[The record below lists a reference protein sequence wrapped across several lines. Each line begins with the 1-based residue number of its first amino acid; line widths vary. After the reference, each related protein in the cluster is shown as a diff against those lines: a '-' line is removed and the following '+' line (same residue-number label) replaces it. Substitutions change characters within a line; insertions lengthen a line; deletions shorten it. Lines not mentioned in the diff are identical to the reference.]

1 MLPNKYNINIGVYGQ
16 VVGVGGADDTA
27 LAFSYPTPTTAVPSQ
42 SWVKSL
48 FDPRDARNFTPKGED
63 AFAFWANSDGNF
75 YAIIFRSADARNG
88 RLMLVINVK
97 GGMSNSGAE
106 ALRTLR
112 SLKKSYIECSNGK
125 LFNDEI
131 DARLASFRNSLISY
145 NNYAPLA
152 KVPQNKGYRVFTDE
166 AQLAEM
172 FTFPHQ
178 SESATY
184 KCVYFVPNEI
194 TQFDPNFVKI
204 TTPVIV
210 SYHIEKQPGD
220 VSINPSRSVFSK
232 GETLSITYKK
242 DGCEPET
249 RVKKIDG
256 ISNDII
262 TYSGYAIQIKDATSA
277 GIRFK
282 YKVEITF
289 VEEGT
294 HIHIPGVKITP
305 TVGNIISVNSSIT
318 IPEGYANNIVFS
330 ASKNGYQTTKYTLT
344 GQDLATRKATIL
356 MKPITKPGGNGGYGG
371 NGGNG
376 GYSGNGGN
384 GSGYGNGGNRGNRR
398 KDLVIGVL
406 GGIALTVSLFLI
418 YRWFSQSESPEPT
431 PQPQTTVAKNTTDS
445 ILIKKNRE
453 ADLDYLKKNDEWD
466 KSKLKSDEFKVLIDY
481 IINKQ
486 VDSAFNCSYSQEQ
499 KINGHWK
506 NSFDIYKDIKNR
518 VDPGKLRQVFK
529 DANHDDIINVEKLA
543 SGLTTQQK
551 NLNKDLNPS
560 AKDGSLKSDNRHNG
574 ITLESST
581 KSNTGINP
589 GGGTG
594 AKPRGGKGGGT
605 GAKPRGGKGG
615 STGGGRQ
622 SSDY

>member
-112 SLKKSYIECSNGK
+112 SLKKSYIECSDGK

-166 AQLAEM
+166 DQLAEM

-210 SYHIEKQPGD
+210 SYHIEKQPID

-232 GETLSITYKK
+232 GEILSITYKK
-242 DGCEPET
+242 NGCEPET
-249 RVKKIDG
+249 KKIRIDG
-256 ISNDII
+256 INNNFI
-262 TYSGYAIQIKDATSA
+262 TYSGYTIQIKDATSA
-277 GIRFK
+277 GIRF
-282 YKVEITF
+282 YRKVDITF
-289 VEEGT
+289 VKEGFNT
-294 HIHIPGVKITP
+294 SISSVYITS
-305 TVGNIISVNSSIT
+305 TNRNVIIKSSSISV
-318 IPEGYANNIVFS
+318 PEGYTNIVLS
-330 ASKNGYQTTKYTLT
+330 ASKNGYQTTSFTLT
-344 GQDLATRKATIL
+344 TQDLEAKKATIP
-356 MKPITKPGGNGGYGG
+356 MKPTQGGRSNTGGGNGHTQPHPT
-371 NGGNG
+371 
-376 GYSGNGGN
+376 SFLTTLL
-384 GSGYGNGGNRGNRR
+384 
-398 KDLVIGVL
+398 KFALVAFVLALAGVVALMVL
-406 GGIALTVSLFLI
+406 GI
-418 YRWFSQSESPEPT
+418 WPQESEST
-431 PQPQTTVAKNTTDS
+431 TSQKTITTVIDKNATADS
-445 ILIKKNRE
+445 TRIKNRE
-453 ADLDYLKKNDEWD
+453 ADLAYLKKNDKWD
-466 KSKLKSDEFKVLIDY
+466 KSKLKSEDFKVLIDY

-486 VDSAFNCSYSQEQ
+486 VKDAFNHHYSQED
-499 KINGHWK
+499 KINGYWEQCCK
-506 NSFDIYKDIKNR
+506 IYNDIKKE
-518 VDPGKLRQVFK
+518 VDKEELEGAFK
-529 DANHDDIINVEKLA
+529 RASKNNSIINVKQLFIELNEFWRQ
-543 SGLTTQQK
+543 QQK
-551 NLNKDLNPS
+551 TEKAEINAVSP
-560 AKDGSLKSDNRHNG
+560 AKAASKA
-574 ITLESST
+574 ESSRST
-581 KSNTGINP
+581 PNKSRSSTNVDHNSQPVNSNSNP
-589 GGGTG
+589 VQKRLT
-594 AKPRGGKGGGT
+594 
-605 GAKPRGGKGG
+605 
-615 STGGGRQ
+615 SH
-622 SSDY
+622 

>member
-152 KVPQNKGYRVFTDE
+152 KVPQNKGYRVFTNE

-178 SESATY
+178 SESAKY

-204 TTPVIV
+204 TTPIIV
-210 SYHIEKQPGD
+210 SYQIGKLPEG
-220 VSINPSRSVFSK
+220 VSINSSKSFFSK

-277 GIRFK
+277 GIRF
-282 YKVEITF
+282 YRKVDITF
-289 VEEGT
+289 VKEGFNT
-294 HIHIPGVKITP
+294 TISSVYITS
-305 TVGNIISVNSSIT
+305 TNRNVIIKSSSISV
-318 IPEGYANNIVFS
+318 PEGYANIELSV
-330 ASKNGYQTTKYTLT
+330 SKNGYQITKYTLT
-344 GQDLATRKATIL
+344 KQDLEAKKATIL
-356 MKPITKPGGNGGYGG
+356 MKPTQGGRSNTGGGNGHTQPHPTSGG
-371 NGGNG
+371 N
-376 GYSGNGGN
+376 S
-384 GSGYGNGGNRGNRR
+384 SLTTLL
-398 KDLVIGVL
+398 KFALVAFVLALAGVVALMVL
-406 GGIALTVSLFLI
+406 GI
-418 YRWFSQSESPEPT
+418 WPQESEST
-431 PQPQTTVAKNTTDS
+431 TSQKTITTVIDKNATADS
-445 ILIKKNRE
+445 TRIKNRE
-453 ADLDYLKKNDEWD
+453 ADLAYLKELNEWD
-466 KSKLKSDEFKVLIDY
+466 KSKLKSDEFKELIDY
-481 IINKQ
+481 ILNKQ
-486 VDSAFNCSYSQEQ
+486 VEEAFNHSYSKEG
-499 KINGHWK
+499 KINGYWK
-506 NSFDIYKDIKNR
+506 KSYDIYNDIKTE
-518 VDPGKLRQVFK
+518 VDKKELEGAFK
-529 DANHDDIINVEKLA
+529 RASKENSIINVKQLFIELNEFWRQ
-543 SGLTTQQK
+543 QQK
-551 NLNKDLNPS
+551 TEKAEINAVSP
-560 AKDGSLKSDNRHNG
+560 AKTASKA
-574 ITLESST
+574 ESSRST
-581 KSNTGINP
+581 PNKSGSSTNVDHNSQPVNSNSNP
-589 GGGTG
+589 LQKRLT
-594 AKPRGGKGGGT
+594 
-605 GAKPRGGKGG
+605 
-615 STGGGRQ
+615 SH
-622 SSDY
+622 DV

>member
-112 SLKKSYIECSNGK
+112 SLKKSYIECSDGK

-166 AQLAEM
+166 DQLAEM

-210 SYHIEKQPGD
+210 SYHIEKQPID

-232 GETLSITYKK
+232 GEILSITYKK
-242 DGCEPET
+242 NGCEPET
-249 RVKKIDG
+249 KKIRIDG
-256 ISNDII
+256 INNNFI
-262 TYSGYAIQIKDATSA
+262 TYSGYTIQIKDATSA
-277 GIRFK
+277 GIRF
-282 YKVEITF
+282 YRKVDITF
-289 VEEGT
+289 VKEGFNT
-294 HIHIPGVKITP
+294 YISSVYITS
-305 TVGNIISVNSSIT
+305 TNRNVIIKSSSISV
-318 IPEGYANNIVFS
+318 PEGYTNIELSV
-330 ASKNGYQTTKYTLT
+330 SKNGYQITKYTLT
-344 GQDLATRKATIL
+344 KQDLEAKKATIP
-356 MKPITKPGGNGGYGG
+356 MKPTQGGRSNTGGGNGHTQPHPT
-371 NGGNG
+371 
-376 GYSGNGGN
+376 SFLTTLL
-384 GSGYGNGGNRGNRR
+384 
-398 KDLVIGVL
+398 KFALVAFVLALAGVVALMVL
-406 GGIALTVSLFLI
+406 GI
-418 YRWFSQSESPEPT
+418 WPQESEST
-431 PQPQTTVAKNTTDS
+431 TSQKTITTVIDKNATADS
-445 ILIKKNRE
+445 TRIKNRE
-453 ADLDYLKKNDEWD
+453 ADLAYLKKNDKWD
-466 KSKLKSDEFKVLIDY
+466 KSKLKSEDFKVLIDY

-486 VDSAFNCSYSQEQ
+486 VKDAFNHHYSQED
-499 KINGHWK
+499 KINGYWEQCCK
-506 NSFDIYKDIKNR
+506 IYNDIKKE
-518 VDPGKLRQVFK
+518 VDKEELEGAFK
-529 DANHDDIINVEKLA
+529 RASKNNSIINVKQLFIELNEFWRQ
-543 SGLTTQQK
+543 QQK
-551 NLNKDLNPS
+551 TEKAEINAVSP
-560 AKDGSLKSDNRHNG
+560 AKAASKA
-574 ITLESST
+574 ESSRST
-581 KSNTGINP
+581 PNKSRSSTNVDHNSQPVNSNSNP
-589 GGGTG
+589 VQKRLT
-594 AKPRGGKGGGT
+594 
-605 GAKPRGGKGG
+605 
-615 STGGGRQ
+615 SH
-622 SSDY
+622 

>member
-1 MLPNKYNINIGVYGQ
+1 MLPNKYINIGVYGQ

-27 LAFSYPTPTTAVPSQ
+27 LAFSYPTPTTAAPSQ

-63 AFAFWANSDGNF
+63 AFAFWANSDGCF
-75 YAIIFRSADARNG
+75 YAIIFRSADSRNG

-106 ALRTLR
+106 ALRTLH
-112 SLKKSYIECSNGK
+112 SLKKSYIECGNGK
-125 LFNDEI
+125 LSNDVI
-131 DARLASFRNSLISY
+131 DTRLASFRNSLISY

-178 SESATY
+178 SESAKY

-204 TTPVIV
+204 TTPIIV
-210 SYHIEKQPGD
+210 SYQIGKLPEG
-220 VSINPSRSVFSK
+220 VSINSSKSFFSK

-262 TYSGYAIQIKDATSA
+262 TYSGYTIQIKDATSA

-282 YKVEITF
+282 YKVYITF
-289 VEEGT
+289 VDEGT
-294 HIHIPGVKITP
+294 HSAISGVKINY
-305 TVGNIISVNSSIT
+305 GNQKSSSPISV
-318 IPEGYANNIVFS
+318 PEGYTNNIVLS
-330 ASKNGYQTTKYTLT
+330 ASKNGYQTTSFTLT
-344 GQDLATRKATIL
+344 KQDLEAKKATIP

-431 PQPQTTVAKNTTDS
+431 PPNPQTTVAKNTTDS

-453 ADLDYLKKNDEWD
+453 ADLDYLKKNDKWD
-466 KSKLKSDEFKVLIDY
+466 KSKLKSEDFKVLIDY

-486 VDSAFNCSYSQEQ
+486 VKDAFNHHYSQED
-499 KINGHWK
+499 KINGYWEQCCK
-506 NSFDIYKDIKNR
+506 IYNDIKKE
-518 VDPGKLRQVFK
+518 VDKEELEGAFK
-529 DANHDDIINVEKLA
+529 RAIKNNSIINVKQLFIELNEFWRQ
-543 SGLTTQQK
+543 QQK
-551 NLNKDLNPS
+551 TEKAEINAVSP
-560 AKDGSLKSDNRHNG
+560 AKAASKA
-574 ITLESST
+574 ESSRST
-581 KSNTGINP
+581 PNKSGSSTNVDHNSQPVNSNSNP
-589 GGGTG
+589 VQ
-594 AKPRGGKGGGT
+594 K
-605 GAKPRGGKGG
+605 
-615 STGGGRQ
+615 RQ
-622 SSDY
+622 TSH

>member
-210 SYHIEKQPGD
+210 SYHIEKQPID

-232 GETLSITYKK
+232 GEILSITYKK
-242 DGCEPET
+242 NGCEPET
-249 RVKKIDG
+249 KKIRIDG
-256 ISNDII
+256 INNNFI
-262 TYSGYAIQIKDATSA
+262 TYSGYTIQIKDATSA
-277 GIRFK
+277 GIRF
-282 YKVEITF
+282 YRKVDITF
-289 VEEGT
+289 VKEGFNT
-294 HIHIPGVKITP
+294 SISSVYITS
-305 TVGNIISVNSSIT
+305 TNRNVIIKSSSISV
-318 IPEGYANNIVFS
+318 PEGYANIELSV
-330 ASKNGYQTTKYTLT
+330 SKNGYQITKYTLT
-344 GQDLATRKATIL
+344 KQDLEAKKATIP
-356 MKPITKPGGNGGYGG
+356 MKPTQGGRSNTGGGNGHTQPHPT
-371 NGGNG
+371 
-376 GYSGNGGN
+376 SFLTTLL
-384 GSGYGNGGNRGNRR
+384 
-398 KDLVIGVL
+398 KFALVAFVLALVGVVALMVL
-406 GGIALTVSLFLI
+406 GI
-418 YRWFSQSESPEPT
+418 WPQESESPKSPIQNQPT
-431 PQPQTTVAKNTTDS
+431 IANNATTDS

-594 AKPRGGKGGGT
+594 AKPRGGKGGGK

>member
-97 GGMSNSGAE
+97 GGMSNSGTV
-106 ALRTLR
+106 ALSTLH
-112 SLKKSYIECSNGK
+112 SLKKSYIECGNGK
-125 LFNDEI
+125 LSNDVI
-131 DARLASFRNSLISY
+131 DTRLASFRNSLISY

-178 SESATY
+178 SESAKY

-210 SYHIEKQPGD
+210 SYQIGKLPEG
-220 VSINPSRSVFSK
+220 VSINSSKSFFSK

-305 TVGNIISVNSSIT
+305 TVGNIISVN
-318 IPEGYANNIVFS
+318 
-330 ASKNGYQTTKYTLT
+330 
-344 GQDLATRKATIL
+344 
-356 MKPITKPGGNGGYGG
+356 
-371 NGGNG
+371 
-376 GYSGNGGN
+376 
-384 GSGYGNGGNRGNRR
+384 
-398 KDLVIGVL
+398 
-406 GGIALTVSLFLI
+406 
-418 YRWFSQSESPEPT
+418 
-431 PQPQTTVAKNTTDS
+431 
-445 ILIKKNRE
+445 
-453 ADLDYLKKNDEWD
+453 
-466 KSKLKSDEFKVLIDY
+466 
-481 IINKQ
+481 
-486 VDSAFNCSYSQEQ
+486 
-499 KINGHWK
+499 
-506 NSFDIYKDIKNR
+506 
-518 VDPGKLRQVFK
+518 
-529 DANHDDIINVEKLA
+529 
-543 SGLTTQQK
+543 
-551 NLNKDLNPS
+551 
-560 AKDGSLKSDNRHNG
+560 
-574 ITLESST
+574 
-581 KSNTGINP
+581 
-589 GGGTG
+589 
-594 AKPRGGKGGGT
+594 
-605 GAKPRGGKGG
+605 
-615 STGGGRQ
+615 
-622 SSDY
+622 

>member
-97 GGMSNSGAE
+97 GGMSNSGTV
-106 ALRTLR
+106 ALSTLH

-178 SESATY
+178 SESAKY

-210 SYHIEKQPGD
+210 SYHIEKQPID

-232 GETLSITYKK
+232 GEILSITYKK
-242 DGCEPET
+242 NGCEPET
-249 RVKKIDG
+249 KKIRIDG
-256 ISNDII
+256 INNNFI
-262 TYSGYAIQIKDATSA
+262 TYSGYTIQIKDATSA
-277 GIRFK
+277 GIRF
-282 YKVEITF
+282 YRKVDITF
-289 VEEGT
+289 VKEGFNT
-294 HIHIPGVKITP
+294 SISSVYITS
-305 TVGNIISVNSSIT
+305 TNRNVIIKSSSISV
-318 IPEGYANNIVFS
+318 PEGYTNIELSV
-330 ASKNGYQTTKYTLT
+330 SKNGYQITKYTLT
-344 GQDLATRKATIL
+344 KQDLEAKKATIP
-356 MKPITKPGGNGGYGG
+356 MKPTQGGRSNTGGGNGHTQPHPT
-371 NGGNG
+371 
-376 GYSGNGGN
+376 SFLTTLL
-384 GSGYGNGGNRGNRR
+384 
-398 KDLVIGVL
+398 KFALVAFVLALAGVVALMVL
-406 GGIALTVSLFLI
+406 GI
-418 YRWFSQSESPEPT
+418 WPQESEST
-431 PQPQTTVAKNTTDS
+431 TSQKTITTVIDKNATADS
-445 ILIKKNRE
+445 TRIKNRE
-453 ADLDYLKKNDEWD
+453 ADLAYLKKNDKWD
-466 KSKLKSDEFKVLIDY
+466 KSKLKSEDFKVLIDY

-486 VDSAFNCSYSQEQ
+486 VKDAFNHHYSQED
-499 KINGHWK
+499 KINGYWEQCCK
-506 NSFDIYKDIKNR
+506 IYNDIKKE
-518 VDPGKLRQVFK
+518 VDKEELEGAFK
-529 DANHDDIINVEKLA
+529 RASKNNSIINVKQLFIELNEFWRQ
-543 SGLTTQQK
+543 QQK
-551 NLNKDLNPS
+551 TEKAEINAVSP
-560 AKDGSLKSDNRHNG
+560 AKAASKA
-574 ITLESST
+574 ESSRST
-581 KSNTGINP
+581 PNKSRSSTNVDHNSQPVNSNSNP
-589 GGGTG
+589 VQKRLT
-594 AKPRGGKGGGT
+594 
-605 GAKPRGGKGG
+605 
-615 STGGGRQ
+615 SH
-622 SSDY
+622 

>member
-1 MLPNKYNINIGVYGQ
+1 M
-16 VVGVGGADDTA
+16 
-27 LAFSYPTPTTAVPSQ
+27 
-42 SWVKSL
+42 
-48 FDPRDARNFTPKGED
+48 
-63 AFAFWANSDGNF
+63 
-75 YAIIFRSADARNG
+75 
-88 RLMLVINVK
+88 
-97 GGMSNSGAE
+97 
-106 ALRTLR
+106 
-112 SLKKSYIECSNGK
+112 
-125 LFNDEI
+125 
-131 DARLASFRNSLISY
+131 
-145 NNYAPLA
+145 
-152 KVPQNKGYRVFTDE
+152 
-166 AQLAEM
+166 
-172 FTFPHQ
+172 
-178 SESATY
+178 
-184 KCVYFVPNEI
+184 
-194 TQFDPNFVKI
+194 KI

-210 SYHIEKQPGD
+210 SYHIEKQPVD

-282 YKVEITF
+282 YKVYITF
-289 VEEGT
+289 VKEGT
-294 HIHIPGVKITP
+294 QSPIFDVKINY
-305 TVGNIISVNSSIT
+305 GNQKSSSPISV
-318 IPEGYANNIVFS
+318 PEGYTNNIVLS

-453 ADLDYLKKNDEWD
+453 ADLDYLKEHDEWALFSQC
-466 KSKLKSDEFKVLIDY
+466 SKL
-481 IINKQ
+481 
-486 VDSAFNCSYSQEQ
+486 SYHRIGNSGSQT
-499 KINGHWK
+499 
-506 NSFDIYKDIKNR
+506 S
-518 VDPGKLRQVFK
+518 
-529 DANHDDIINVEKLA
+529 
-543 SGLTTQQK
+543 
-551 NLNKDLNPS
+551 
-560 AKDGSLKSDNRHNG
+560 
-574 ITLESST
+574 
-581 KSNTGINP
+581 
-589 GGGTG
+589 
-594 AKPRGGKGGGT
+594 
-605 GAKPRGGKGG
+605 
-615 STGGGRQ
+615 
-622 SSDY
+622 

>member
-27 LAFSYPTPTTAVPSQ
+27 LAFSYPTPTTAIPSQ

-97 GGMSNSGAE
+97 DGMSNSGAE

-152 KVPQNKGYRVFTDE
+152 KVPQNKGYRVFTNE

-184 KCVYFVPNEI
+184 QCVYFVPNEI

-282 YKVEITF
+282 YKVYITF
-289 VEEGT
+289 VKEGT
-294 HIHIPGVKITP
+294 QSPIFDVKINYENQKSSSP
-305 TVGNIISVNSSIT
+305 ISV
-318 IPEGYANNIVFS
+318 PEGYTNNIVLS
-330 ASKNGYQTTKYTLT
+330 ASKNGYQTTSFTLT
-344 GQDLATRKATIL
+344 KQDLEAKKATIP

-431 PQPQTTVAKNTTDS
+431 PPKPQTTVAKNTTDS

-466 KSKLKSDEFKVLIDY
+466 KSKLKSNEFKVLIDY

-529 DANHDDIINVEKLA
+529 DANHYDIINVEKLA

-581 KSNTGINP
+581 KTNTGINP

>member
-112 SLKKSYIECSNGK
+112 SLKKSYIECSDGK

-166 AQLAEM
+166 DQLAEM

-210 SYHIEKQPGD
+210 SYHIEKQPID

-232 GETLSITYKK
+232 GEILSITYKK
-242 DGCEPET
+242 NGCEPET
-249 RVKKIDG
+249 KKIRIDG
-256 ISNDII
+256 INNNFI
-262 TYSGYAIQIKDATSA
+262 TYSGYTIQIKDATSA
-277 GIRFK
+277 GIRF
-282 YKVEITF
+282 YRKVDITF
-289 VEEGT
+289 VKEGFNT
-294 HIHIPGVKITP
+294 SISSVYITS
-305 TVGNIISVNSSIT
+305 TNRNVIIKSSSISV
-318 IPEGYANNIVFS
+318 PEGYTNIELSV
-330 ASKNGYQTTKYTLT
+330 SKNGYQITKYTLT
-344 GQDLATRKATIL
+344 KQDLEAKKATIP
-356 MKPITKPGGNGGYGG
+356 MKPTQGGRSNTGGGNGHTQPHPT
-371 NGGNG
+371 
-376 GYSGNGGN
+376 SFLTTLL
-384 GSGYGNGGNRGNRR
+384 
-398 KDLVIGVL
+398 KFALVAFVLALAGVVALMVL
-406 GGIALTVSLFLI
+406 GI
-418 YRWFSQSESPEPT
+418 WPQESEST
-431 PQPQTTVAKNTTDS
+431 TSQKTITTVIDKNATADS
-445 ILIKKNRE
+445 TRIKNRE
-453 ADLDYLKKNDEWD
+453 ADLAYLKKNDKWD
-466 KSKLKSDEFKVLIDY
+466 KSKLKSEDFKVLIDY

-486 VDSAFNCSYSQEQ
+486 VKDAFNHHYSQED
-499 KINGHWK
+499 KINGYWEQCCK
-506 NSFDIYKDIKNR
+506 IYNDIKKE
-518 VDPGKLRQVFK
+518 VDKEELEGAFK
-529 DANHDDIINVEKLA
+529 RASKNNSIINVKQLFIELNEFWRQ
-543 SGLTTQQK
+543 QQK
-551 NLNKDLNPS
+551 TEKAEINAVSP
-560 AKDGSLKSDNRHNG
+560 AKAASKA
-574 ITLESST
+574 ESSRST
-581 KSNTGINP
+581 PNKSRSSTNVDHNSQPVNSNSNP
-589 GGGTG
+589 VQKRLT
-594 AKPRGGKGGGT
+594 
-605 GAKPRGGKGG
+605 
-615 STGGGRQ
+615 SH
-622 SSDY
+622 

>member
-210 SYHIEKQPGD
+210 SYHIEKQPID
-220 VSINPSRSVFSK
+220 VSINPSRSVYSK
-232 GETLSITYKK
+232 GEILSITYKK
-242 DGCEPET
+242 NGCEPET
-249 RVKKIDG
+249 KKIRIDG
-256 ISNDII
+256 INNNFI
-262 TYSGYAIQIKDATSA
+262 TYSGYTIQIKDATSA
-277 GIRFK
+277 GIRF
-282 YKVEITF
+282 YRKVDITF
-289 VEEGT
+289 VKEGFNT
-294 HIHIPGVKITP
+294 SISSVYITS
-305 TVGNIISVNSSIT
+305 TNRNVIIKSSSISV
-318 IPEGYANNIVFS
+318 PEGYANIELSV
-330 ASKNGYQTTKYTLT
+330 SKNGYQITKYTLT
-344 GQDLATRKATIL
+344 KQDLEAKKATIP
-356 MKPITKPGGNGGYGG
+356 MKPTQGGRSNTGGGNGHTQPHPT
-371 NGGNG
+371 
-376 GYSGNGGN
+376 SFLTTLL
-384 GSGYGNGGNRGNRR
+384 
-398 KDLVIGVL
+398 KFALVAFVLALAGVVALMVL
-406 GGIALTVSLFLI
+406 GI
-418 YRWFSQSESPEPT
+418 WPQESEST
-431 PQPQTTVAKNTTDS
+431 TSQKTITTVIDKNATADS
-445 ILIKKNRE
+445 TRIKNRE
-453 ADLDYLKKNDEWD
+453 ADLAYLKKNDKWD
-466 KSKLKSDEFKVLIDY
+466 KSKLQSEDFKVLIDY

-486 VDSAFNCSYSQEQ
+486 VKDAFNHHYSQED
-499 KINGHWK
+499 KINGYWEQCCK
-506 NSFDIYKDIKNR
+506 IYNDIKKE
-518 VDPGKLRQVFK
+518 VDKEELEGAFK
-529 DANHDDIINVEKLA
+529 RASKNNSIINVKQLFIELNEFWRQ
-543 SGLTTQQK
+543 QQK
-551 NLNKDLNPS
+551 TEKAEINAVSP
-560 AKDGSLKSDNRHNG
+560 AKAASKA
-574 ITLESST
+574 ESSRST
-581 KSNTGINP
+581 PNKSGSSTNVDHNSQPVNSNSNP
-589 GGGTG
+589 VQKRLT
-594 AKPRGGKGGGT
+594 
-605 GAKPRGGKGG
+605 
-615 STGGGRQ
+615 SH
-622 SSDY
+622 

>member
-112 SLKKSYIECSNGK
+112 SLKKSYIECSDGK

-210 SYHIEKQPGD
+210 SYHIEKQPID

-232 GETLSITYKK
+232 GEILSITYKK
-242 DGCEPET
+242 NGCEPET
-249 RVKKIDG
+249 KKIRIDG
-256 ISNDII
+256 INNNFI
-262 TYSGYAIQIKDATSA
+262 TYSGYTIQIKDATSA
-277 GIRFK
+277 GIRF
-282 YKVEITF
+282 YRKVDITF
-289 VEEGT
+289 VKEGFNT
-294 HIHIPGVKITP
+294 SISSVYITS
-305 TVGNIISVNSSIT
+305 TNRNVIIKSSSISV
-318 IPEGYANNIVFS
+318 PEGYTNIELSV
-330 ASKNGYQTTKYTLT
+330 SKNGYQITKYTLT
-344 GQDLATRKATIL
+344 KQDLEAKKATIP
-356 MKPITKPGGNGGYGG
+356 MKPTQGGRSNTGGGNGHTQPHPT
-371 NGGNG
+371 
-376 GYSGNGGN
+376 SFLTTLL
-384 GSGYGNGGNRGNRR
+384 
-398 KDLVIGVL
+398 KFALVAFVLALAGVVALMVL
-406 GGIALTVSLFLI
+406 GI
-418 YRWFSQSESPEPT
+418 WPQESEST
-431 PQPQTTVAKNTTDS
+431 TSQKTITTVIDKNATADS
-445 ILIKKNRE
+445 TRIKNRE
-453 ADLDYLKKNDEWD
+453 ADLAYLKKNDKWD
-466 KSKLKSDEFKVLIDY
+466 KSKLKSEDFKVLIDY

-486 VDSAFNCSYSQEQ
+486 VKDAFNHHYSQED
-499 KINGHWK
+499 KINGYWEQCCK
-506 NSFDIYKDIKNR
+506 IYNDIKKE
-518 VDPGKLRQVFK
+518 VDKEELEGAFK
-529 DANHDDIINVEKLA
+529 RASKNNSIINVKQLFIELNEFWRQ
-543 SGLTTQQK
+543 QQK
-551 NLNKDLNPS
+551 TEKAEINAVSP
-560 AKDGSLKSDNRHNG
+560 AKAASKA
-574 ITLESST
+574 ESSRST
-581 KSNTGINP
+581 PNKSRSSTNVDHNSQPVNSNSNP
-589 GGGTG
+589 VQKRLT
-594 AKPRGGKGGGT
+594 
-605 GAKPRGGKGG
+605 
-615 STGGGRQ
+615 SH
-622 SSDY
+622 

>member
-63 AFAFWANSDGNF
+63 AFAFWANSDGCF

-97 GGMSNSGAE
+97 GGMSNSGTV
-106 ALRTLR
+106 ALSTLR
-112 SLKKSYIECSNGK
+112 SLKKSYIECGNGK
-125 LFNDEI
+125 LSNDEI

-166 AQLAEM
+166 GQLAEM

-178 SESATY
+178 SESAKY

-210 SYHIEKQPGD
+210 SYQIGKLPEG
-220 VSINPSRSVFSK
+220 VSINSSKSFFSK

-242 DGCEPET
+242 NGCEPET

-282 YKVEITF
+282 YKVYITF
-289 VEEGT
+289 VKEGT
-294 HIHIPGVKITP
+294 QSPIFDVKINY
-305 TVGNIISVNSSIT
+305 GNQKSSSPISV
-318 IPEGYANNIVFS
+318 PEGYTNNIVLS
-330 ASKNGYQTTKYTLT
+330 ASKNGYQTTSFTLT
-344 GQDLATRKATIL
+344 KQDLEAKKATIP
-356 MKPITKPGGNGGYGG
+356 MKPTQGGRSNTGGGNGHTQPHR
-371 NGGNG
+371 N
-376 GYSGNGGN
+376 SFLTTLL
-384 GSGYGNGGNRGNRR
+384 
-398 KDLVIGVL
+398 KFALVAFVLALAGVVALMVL
-406 GGIALTVSLFLI
+406 GI
-418 YRWFSQSESPEPT
+418 WPQESESPKSPIQNQPT
-431 PQPQTTVAKNTTDS
+431 IANNATTDS

-453 ADLDYLKKNDEWD
+453 ADLDYLKEHDEWA

-486 VDSAFNCSYSQEQ
+486 VEEAFNHPYSKEG
-499 KINGHWK
+499 KINGYWK
-506 NSFDIYKDIKNR
+506 QCCNIYKEIKDTVNIT
-518 VDPGKLRQVFK
+518 KLEGAFRR
-529 DANHDDIINVEKLA
+529 AGSIINVHQLA
-543 SGLTTQQK
+543 TELSLLKNPMPTTKKEQK
-551 NLNKDLNPS
+551 KEQ
-560 AKDGSLKSDNRHNG
+560 KKER
-574 ITLESST
+574 ESS
-581 KSNTGINP
+581 K
-589 GGGTG
+589 
-594 AKPRGGKGGGT
+594 
-605 GAKPRGGKGG
+605 
-615 STGGGRQ
+615 
-622 SSDY
+622 YE

>member
-166 AQLAEM
+166 DQLAEM

-210 SYHIEKQPGD
+210 SYHIEKQPID

-232 GETLSITYKK
+232 GEILSITYKK
-242 DGCEPET
+242 NGCEPET
-249 RVKKIDG
+249 KKIRIDG
-256 ISNDII
+256 INNNFI
-262 TYSGYAIQIKDATSA
+262 TYSGYTIQIKDATSA
-277 GIRFK
+277 GIRF
-282 YKVEITF
+282 YRKVDITF
-289 VEEGT
+289 VKEGFNT
-294 HIHIPGVKITP
+294 SISSVYITS
-305 TVGNIISVNSSIT
+305 TNRNVIIKSSSISV
-318 IPEGYANNIVFS
+318 PEGYANIELSV
-330 ASKNGYQTTKYTLT
+330 SKNGYQITKYTLT
-344 GQDLATRKATIL
+344 KQDLEAKKATIP
-356 MKPITKPGGNGGYGG
+356 MKPTQGGRSNTGGGNGHTQPHPT
-371 NGGNG
+371 
-376 GYSGNGGN
+376 SFLTTLL
-384 GSGYGNGGNRGNRR
+384 
-398 KDLVIGVL
+398 KFALVAFVLALAGVVALMVL
-406 GGIALTVSLFLI
+406 GI
-418 YRWFSQSESPEPT
+418 WPQESEST
-431 PQPQTTVAKNTTDS
+431 TSQKTITTVIDKNATADS
-445 ILIKKNRE
+445 TRIKNRE
-453 ADLDYLKKNDEWD
+453 ADLAYLKKNDKWD
-466 KSKLKSDEFKVLIDY
+466 KSKLKSEDFKVLIDY

-486 VDSAFNCSYSQEQ
+486 VKDAFNHHYSQED
-499 KINGHWK
+499 KINGYWEQCCK
-506 NSFDIYKDIKNR
+506 IYNDIKKE
-518 VDPGKLRQVFK
+518 VDKEELEGAFK
-529 DANHDDIINVEKLA
+529 RASKNNSIINVKQLFIELNEFWRQ
-543 SGLTTQQK
+543 QQK
-551 NLNKDLNPS
+551 TEKAEINAVSP
-560 AKDGSLKSDNRHNG
+560 AKAASKA
-574 ITLESST
+574 ESSRST
-581 KSNTGINP
+581 PNKSGSSTNVDHNSQPVNSNSNP
-589 GGGTG
+589 VQKRLT
-594 AKPRGGKGGGT
+594 
-605 GAKPRGGKGG
+605 
-615 STGGGRQ
+615 SH
-622 SSDY
+622 

>member
-112 SLKKSYIECSNGK
+112 SLKKSYIECSDGK

-166 AQLAEM
+166 DQLAEM

-210 SYHIEKQPGD
+210 SYHIEKQPID

-232 GETLSITYKK
+232 GEILSITYKK
-242 DGCEPET
+242 NGCEPET
-249 RVKKIDG
+249 KKIRIDG
-256 ISNDII
+256 INNNFI
-262 TYSGYAIQIKDATSA
+262 TYSGYTIQIKDATSA
-277 GIRFK
+277 GIRF
-282 YKVEITF
+282 YRKVDITF
-289 VEEGT
+289 VKEGFNT
-294 HIHIPGVKITP
+294 SISSVYITS
-305 TVGNIISVNSSIT
+305 TNRNVIIKSSSISV
-318 IPEGYANNIVFS
+318 PEGYTNIELSV
-330 ASKNGYQTTKYTLT
+330 SKNGYQITKYTLT
-344 GQDLATRKATIL
+344 KQDLEAKKATIP
-356 MKPITKPGGNGGYGG
+356 MKPTQGGRSNTGGGNGHTQPHPT
-371 NGGNG
+371 
-376 GYSGNGGN
+376 SFLTTLL
-384 GSGYGNGGNRGNRR
+384 
-398 KDLVIGVL
+398 KFALVAFVLALAGVVALMVL
-406 GGIALTVSLFLI
+406 GI
-418 YRWFSQSESPEPT
+418 WPQESEST
-431 PQPQTTVAKNTTDS
+431 TSQKTITTVIDKNATADS
-445 ILIKKNRE
+445 TRIKNRE
-453 ADLDYLKKNDEWD
+453 ADLAYLKKNDKWD
-466 KSKLKSDEFKVLIDY
+466 KSKLKSEDFKVLIDY

-486 VDSAFNCSYSQEQ
+486 VKDAFNHHYSQED
-499 KINGHWK
+499 KINGYWEQCCK
-506 NSFDIYKDIKNR
+506 IYNDIKKEVDKEELEGAFKRASKNNR
-518 VDPGKLRQVFK
+518 
-529 DANHDDIINVEKLA
+529 IINVKQLFIELNEFWRQ
-543 SGLTTQQK
+543 QQK
-551 NLNKDLNPS
+551 TEKAEINAVSP
-560 AKDGSLKSDNRHNG
+560 AKAASKA
-574 ITLESST
+574 ESSRST
-581 KSNTGINP
+581 PNKSRSSTNVDHNSQPVNSNSNP
-589 GGGTG
+589 VQKRLT
-594 AKPRGGKGGGT
+594 
-605 GAKPRGGKGG
+605 
-615 STGGGRQ
+615 SH
-622 SSDY
+622 

>member
-97 GGMSNSGAE
+97 GGMSNSGTV
-106 ALRTLR
+106 ALSTLR
-112 SLKKSYIECSNGK
+112 SLKKSYIECGNGK
-125 LFNDEI
+125 LSNDEI

-166 AQLAEM
+166 GQLAEM

-178 SESATY
+178 SESAKY

-210 SYHIEKQPGD
+210 SYQIGKLPEG
-220 VSINPSRSVFSK
+220 VSINSSKSFFSK

-242 DGCEPET
+242 NGCEPET
-249 RVKKIDG
+249 IVKKIDG

-282 YKVEITF
+282 YKVYITF
-289 VEEGT
+289 VKEGT
-294 HIHIPGVKITP
+294 QSPIFDVKINY
-305 TVGNIISVNSSIT
+305 GNQKSSSPISV
-318 IPEGYANNIVFS
+318 PEGYTNNIVLS
-330 ASKNGYQTTKYTLT
+330 ASKNGYQTTSFTLT
-344 GQDLATRKATIL
+344 KQDLEAKKATIP
-356 MKPITKPGGNGGYGG
+356 MKPTQGGRSNTGGGNGHTQPHPT
-371 NGGNG
+371 
-376 GYSGNGGN
+376 SFLTTLL
-384 GSGYGNGGNRGNRR
+384 
-398 KDLVIGVL
+398 KFALVAFVLALAGVVALMVL
-406 GGIALTVSLFLI
+406 GI
-418 YRWFSQSESPEPT
+418 WPQESEST
-431 PQPQTTVAKNTTDS
+431 TSQKTITTVIDKNATADS
-445 ILIKKNRE
+445 TRIKNRE
-453 ADLDYLKKNDEWD
+453 ADLAYLKKNDKWD
-466 KSKLKSDEFKVLIDY
+466 KSKLKSEDFKVLIDY

-486 VDSAFNCSYSQEQ
+486 VKDAFNHHYSQED
-499 KINGHWK
+499 KINGYWEQCCK
-506 NSFDIYKDIKNR
+506 IYNDIKKE
-518 VDPGKLRQVFK
+518 VDKEELEGAFK
-529 DANHDDIINVEKLA
+529 RASKNNSIINVKQLFIELNEFWRQ
-543 SGLTTQQK
+543 QQK
-551 NLNKDLNPS
+551 TEKAEINAVSP
-560 AKDGSLKSDNRHNG
+560 AKAASKA
-574 ITLESST
+574 ESSRST
-581 KSNTGINP
+581 PNKSGSSTNVDHNSQPVNSNSNP
-589 GGGTG
+589 VQKRLT
-594 AKPRGGKGGGT
+594 
-605 GAKPRGGKGG
+605 
-615 STGGGRQ
+615 SH
-622 SSDY
+622 

>member
-1 MLPNKYNINIGVYGQ
+1 MFSNKYNINIGVYGQ

-63 AFAFWANSDGNF
+63 AFAFWANSDGCF
-75 YAIIFRSADARNG
+75 YAIIFRSADSRNG

-97 GGMSNSGAE
+97 GGMSNSGDE

-112 SLKKSYIECSNGK
+112 SLKKSYIEYSNGK
-125 LFNDEI
+125 LSNDEI
-131 DARLASFRNSLISY
+131 DARLASFRNSLIPY

-152 KVPQNKGYRVFTDE
+152 KVPQNKGYRVFTNE

-232 GETLSITYKK
+232 GEILSITYKK
-242 DGCEPET
+242 NGCEPET
-249 RVKKIDG
+249 IKRTING
-256 ISNDII
+256 ISDNII
-262 TYSGYAIQIKDATSA
+262 TYSGYTIQIKDATSA
-277 GIRFK
+277 GIRF
-282 YKVEITF
+282 YRKVDITF
-289 VEEGT
+289 VKEGFNT
-294 HIHIPGVKITP
+294 SISSVYITS
-305 TVGNIISVNSSIT
+305 TNRNVIIKNSSISV
-318 IPEGYANNIVFS
+318 PEGYTNNIVLS
-330 ASKNGYQTTKYTLT
+330 ASKNGYQTTSFTLT
-344 GQDLATRKATIL
+344 KQDLEAKKATIP
-356 MKPITKPGGNGGYGG
+356 MKPTQGGRSNTGGGNGHTQPHPTSGG
-371 NGGNG
+371 N
-376 GYSGNGGN
+376 S
-384 GSGYGNGGNRGNRR
+384 SLTTLL
-398 KDLVIGVL
+398 KFALVAFVLALAGVVALMVL
-406 GGIALTVSLFLI
+406 GIWPQESDSPKSPIQNQPTIANN
-418 YRWFSQSESPEPT
+418 
-431 PQPQTTVAKNTTDS
+431 ATTDS

-453 ADLDYLKKNDEWD
+453 ADLDSLKKNDEWD

-543 SGLTTQQK
+543 SGLV
-551 NLNKDLNPS
+551 
-560 AKDGSLKSDNRHNG
+560 SLKKQALNSEAE
-574 ITLESST
+574 TT
-581 KSNTGINP
+581 KTKNTKTKNTKTKNTKTKNTGNTKNAERP
-589 GGGTG
+589 KSGFT
-594 AKPRGGKGGGT
+594 A
-605 GAKPRGGKGG
+605 
-615 STGGGRQ
+615 
-622 SSDY
+622 

>member
-27 LAFSYPTPTTAVPSQ
+27 LAFSYPTPTTAIPSQ

-210 SYHIEKQPGD
+210 SYHIEKQPID

-232 GETLSITYKK
+232 GEILSITYKK
-242 DGCEPET
+242 NGCEPET
-249 RVKKIDG
+249 KKIRIDG
-256 ISNDII
+256 INNNFI
-262 TYSGYAIQIKDATSA
+262 TYSGYTIQIKDATSA
-277 GIRFK
+277 GIRF
-282 YKVEITF
+282 YRKVDITF
-289 VEEGT
+289 VKEGFNT
-294 HIHIPGVKITP
+294 SISSVYITS
-305 TVGNIISVNSSIT
+305 TNRNVIIKSSSISV
-318 IPEGYANNIVFS
+318 PEGYANIELSV
-330 ASKNGYQTTKYTLT
+330 SKNGYQITKYTLT
-344 GQDLATRKATIL
+344 KQDLEAKKATIP
-356 MKPITKPGGNGGYGG
+356 MKPTQGGRSNTGGGNGHTQPHPT
-371 NGGNG
+371 
-376 GYSGNGGN
+376 SFLTTLL
-384 GSGYGNGGNRGNRR
+384 
-398 KDLVIGVL
+398 KFALVAFVLALAGVVALMVL
-406 GGIALTVSLFLI
+406 GI
-418 YRWFSQSESPEPT
+418 WPQESEST
-431 PQPQTTVAKNTTDS
+431 TSQKTITTVIDKNATADS
-445 ILIKKNRE
+445 TRIKNRE
-453 ADLDYLKKNDEWD
+453 ADLAYLKKNDKWD
-466 KSKLKSDEFKVLIDY
+466 KSKLKSEDFKVLIDY

-486 VDSAFNCSYSQEQ
+486 VKDAFNHHYSQED
-499 KINGHWK
+499 KINGYWEQCCK
-506 NSFDIYKDIKNR
+506 IYNDIKKE
-518 VDPGKLRQVFK
+518 VDKEELEGAFK
-529 DANHDDIINVEKLA
+529 RASKNNSIINVKQLFIELNEFWRQ
-543 SGLTTQQK
+543 QQK
-551 NLNKDLNPS
+551 TEKAEINAVSP
-560 AKDGSLKSDNRHNG
+560 AKAASKA
-574 ITLESST
+574 ESSRST
-581 KSNTGINP
+581 PNKSGSSTNVDHNSQPVNSNSNP
-589 GGGTG
+589 VQKRLT
-594 AKPRGGKGGGT
+594 
-605 GAKPRGGKGG
+605 
-615 STGGGRQ
+615 SH
-622 SSDY
+622 